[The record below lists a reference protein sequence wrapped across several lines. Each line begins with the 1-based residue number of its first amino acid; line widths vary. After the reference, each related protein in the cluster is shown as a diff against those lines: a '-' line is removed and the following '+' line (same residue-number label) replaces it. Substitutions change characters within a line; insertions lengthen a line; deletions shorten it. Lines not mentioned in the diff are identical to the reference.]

1 MRITHRMVAD
11 TINNNLQHNLKRL
24 EFYGHQLST
33 GKKFTKPS
41 QDPVGV
47 GRVMNY
53 SSSLDRNEQYR
64 LNMNQ
69 TRGWLETT
77 ESSLQDGLNVLQ
89 RIRELCIYGAN
100 ESLTAEDRRAIAP
113 EVLEFIDHLIGVGNR
128 ESSGLYIFGGHQT
141 LDRPFIRDN
150 IYHVQTHQDSGIS
163 LDEDHQVEAHGLQN
177 GMYRIDQASLEKEE
191 AVKALLGQQY
201 LQGNA
206 ASIFGKAE
214 VGENLHSEDLNASI
228 EVEISGIDYGTG
240 EVQYR
245 YSAHQYSM
253 EGEYSREE
261 GTFSLIFGGDDSQEI
276 VIGENDAISLNLE
289 GFLSLDNLDNEGLMV
304 GDKAII
310 NVTPA
315 LAEGQIYNQ
324 LKMTGQYRNDQSET
338 TYYFNEDVL
347 NNRDVE
353 LHFHS
358 LNMFERSNEHGKL
371 YDGYLSY
378 SYAGYRGLESEEAA
392 LQFSFDNQGFP
403 VYQGDNNERIQEIS
417 PHQQIIMNLSG
428 TKAFGEN
435 QEMFEA
441 VYDVYNALM
450 ENDREKL
457 GNDALKKMDQSIDHL
472 FEQLAQV
479 GARSNRLEAMDST
492 LFSENLFLQ
501 EVRSKIEDIDLAYV
515 ITEFTMQENAY
526 RAALATAQKMLQPT
540 LVDYLR

>member
-11 TINNNLQHNLKRL
+11 TINNNLQNNLKRL
-24 EFYGHQLST
+24 EFFGHQLST

-47 GRVMNY
+47 GRVMSY
-53 SSSLDRNEQYR
+53 SSSLDKNEQYR

-77 ESSLQDGLNVLQ
+77 ESSLQDGLDVLQ

-128 ESSGLYIFGGHQT
+128 ESSGLFIFGGHQT

-150 IYHVQTHQDSGIS
+150 IYRIHAHHDSGII
-163 LDEDHQVEAHGLQN
+163 LDEEHQIEAQGLQN
-177 GMYRIDQASLEKEE
+177 GTYQIGQARLEGEE
-191 AVKALLGQQY
+191 EVKALMGQQY

-206 ASIFGKAE
+206 ESIFGKAE
-214 VGENLHSEDLNASI
+214 IEENLHSDGLNASI
-228 EVEISGIDYGTG
+228 EVEITDIDYEKG

-245 YSAHQYSM
+245 YSAHQYSL

-261 GTFSLIFGGDDSQEI
+261 GTFSLVFGGDDSQEI
-276 VIGENDAISLNLE
+276 VIGAGNEISLNLE
-289 GFLSLDNLDNEGLMV
+289 GLLSLDNVENEGLRV
-304 GDKAII
+304 GDKAVL

-315 LAEGQIYNQ
+315 RDEGEIYNQ
-324 LKMTGQYRNDQSET
+324 LKISGQYRNHQSET
-338 TYYFNEDVL
+338 VYYFNEDAL
-347 NNRDVE
+347 NNSDVE

-358 LNMFERSNEHGKL
+358 LNLFERSKDRGTL

-378 SYAGYRGLESEEAA
+378 RYDAYQEVEGEEAA
-392 LQFSFDNQGFP
+392 LQFSYDNQGFP

-428 TKAFGEN
+428 IKAFGEN
-435 QEMFEA
+435 QELFEA
-441 VYDVYNALM
+441 VYTVYNALI

-457 GNDALKKMDQSIDHL
+457 GNEALQKMDQSIDHL
-472 FEQLAQV
+472 FEQLAQI
-479 GARSNRLEAMDST
+479 GARTNRLEAMDST